1 MKKIKTT
8 RRQFLKTAALATGA
22 LATGAPFIRHSHA
35 AGKLSIA
42 LWDHWVPG
50 ANDVQTKLIQ
60 DWAKKNKVDMTVD
73 YITSVGEKN
82 SLTATAEARAGT
94 GHDIFMLPQWYP
106 TILRKRLEPIDDVV
120 KDLVKV
126 NGPFSNVAEYACKHD
141 GSWRAIPAPTGSHS
155 YPMVSRLDL
164 FKQHCGVDLTKVFP
178 TDVKKR
184 DKKLVDAWNYDNFL
198 VYAEKLHKAGF
209 PFGNPIGQTSDTN
222 SWLGPLFTS
231 FGSVLVDAKGNIT
244 VNSDATRQ
252 VLEYMKRLVQFMPP
266 EIYAWD
272 DAGNNR
278 WIISGRG
285 SCIQNPPS
293 AWTVAKRDQPAV
305 AAQLWHHDTPRGPKG
320 HFRGDLLYNLALFNF
335 SQNKPAAKDLMRHM
349 SQREQVFTLITASQG
364 YDLPQV
370 AKFLTHDSW
379 KTVGPPVGGQFNYP
393 VRGDETRMV
402 GGWPAPPA
410 IAGQIYVQSTF
421 GNLVSRYTTGQSS
434 MNDAIKW
441 AENELEGFLREA

>member
-1 MKKIKTT
+1 
-8 RRQFLKTAALATGA
+8 
-22 LATGAPFIRHSHA
+22 
-35 AGKLSIA
+35 
-42 LWDHWVPG
+42 
-50 ANDVQTKLIQ
+50 
-60 DWAKKNKVDMTVD
+60 
-73 YITSVGEKN
+73 
-82 SLTATAEARAGT
+82 
-94 GHDIFMLPQWYP
+94 
-106 TILRKRLEPIDDVV
+106 
-120 KDLVKV
+120 
-126 NGPFSNVAEYACKHD
+126 
-141 GSWRAIPAPTGSHS
+141 
-155 YPMVSRLDL
+155 
-164 FKQHCGVDLTKVFP
+164 
-178 TDVKKR
+178 
-184 DKKLVDAWNYDNFL
+184 
-198 VYAEKLHKAGF
+198 
-209 PFGNPIGQTSDTN
+209 
-222 SWLGPLFTS
+222 
-231 FGSVLVDAKGNIT
+231 
-244 VNSDATRQ
+244 
-252 VLEYMKRLVQFMPP
+252 
-266 EIYAWD
+266 
-272 DAGNNR
+272 
-278 WIISGRG
+278 
-285 SCIQNPPS
+285 
-293 AWTVAKRDQPAV
+293 V